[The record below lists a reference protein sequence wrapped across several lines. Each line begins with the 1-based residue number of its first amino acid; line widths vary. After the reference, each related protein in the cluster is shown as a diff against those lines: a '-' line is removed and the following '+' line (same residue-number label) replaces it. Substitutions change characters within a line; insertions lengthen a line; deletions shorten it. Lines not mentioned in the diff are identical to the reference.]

1 MRQPSE
7 NQIGYDMR
15 VYAFQEVCTR
25 FFRTFNDPHFRVV
38 MVDWENYASALTAK
52 FRQLYSRTLDSKAL
66 FEVYSAVKDDPVFK
80 QTWDQLKVEELGEE
94 RLLLSVPNAGELYF
108 VETFLKF
115 LGNGDFI
122 GVQLPGDEGTRK
134 RLGEMVSD

>member
-1 MRQPSE
+1 M
-7 NQIGYDMR
+7 
-15 VYAFQEVCTR
+15 CTR

-52 FRQLYSRTLDSKAL
+52 FRQLYSRTPDSKAL
-66 FEVYSAVKDDPVFK
+66 FEVYSAGKDDPVFK

-115 LGNGDFI
+115 LGNDDFI

-134 RLGEMVSD
+134 RFGEMVSD

>member
-1 MRQPSE
+1 MICAYMLFMRCV
-7 NQIGYDMR
+7 R
-15 VYAFQEVCTR
+15 V
-25 FFRTFNDPHFRVV
+25 FFCTFNDPHFRVV

-52 FRQLYSRTLDSKAL
+52 FRQLYSRTPDSKAL
-66 FEVYSAVKDDPVFK
+66 FEVYSAVKDDPIFK

-115 LGNGDFI
+115 LGNDDFI
-122 GVQLPGDEGTRK
+122 GVQLPGDEGTQK
-134 RLGEMVSD
+134 KLDEMVND

>member
-1 MRQPSE
+1 M
-7 NQIGYDMR
+7 
-15 VYAFQEVCTR
+15 CTR

-134 RLGEMVSD
+134 KLGEMVSD

>member
-1 MRQPSE
+1 
-7 NQIGYDMR
+7 MR
-15 VYAFQEVCTR
+15 VYAFYEVCTR

-80 QTWDQLKVEELGEE
+80 QMWDQLKVEELGEE
-94 RLLLSVPNAGELYF
+94 RLLLNVPNAYELYLI
-108 VETFLKF
+108 ETFLKL
-115 LGNGDFI
+115 LGAGNII
-122 GVQLPGDEGTRK
+122 GVQLPGDEETRK
-134 RLGEMVSD
+134 KLGEMVND

>member
-1 MRQPSE
+1 
-7 NQIGYDMR
+7 MR
-15 VYAFQEVCTR
+15 VYAFYEVCTR

-122 GVQLPGDEGTRK
+122 GVQLHGDEGTRK
-134 RLGEMVSD
+134 RLGEMAIR

>member
-1 MRQPSE
+1 MLFMRCV
-7 NQIGYDMR
+7 R
-15 VYAFQEVCTR
+15 V
-25 FFRTFNDPHFRVV
+25 FFCTFNDPHFRVV

-52 FRQLYSRTLDSKAL
+52 FRQLYSRTPDSKAL

-94 RLLLSVPNAGELYF
+94 RLLLSVPNARELYF

-115 LGNGDFI
+115 LGNDDFI
-122 GVQLPGDEGTRK
+122 GVQLPGDEGTQK
-134 RLGEMVSD
+134 KLDEMVND

>member
-1 MRQPSE
+1 
-7 NQIGYDMR
+7 
-15 VYAFQEVCTR
+15 
-25 FFRTFNDPHFRVV
+25 

-122 GVQLPGDEGTRK
+122 GVQLPGMKELARSLVRWLVTKKCMTERPDTFFGYHSLKTGSCYFSHKYSMLVVRK
-134 RLGEMVSD
+134 

>member
-7 NQIGYDMR
+7 NQTGYDMR

-52 FRQLYSRTLDSKAL
+52 FRQLYSRSPDSKAL

-94 RLLLSVPNAGELYF
+94 RLLLNVPNAYELYLI
-108 VETFLKF
+108 ETFLKL
-115 LGNGDFI
+115 LGAGDII
-122 GVQLPGDEGTRK
+122 GVQLPGDEETRK
-134 RLGEMVSD
+134 KLGEMVND